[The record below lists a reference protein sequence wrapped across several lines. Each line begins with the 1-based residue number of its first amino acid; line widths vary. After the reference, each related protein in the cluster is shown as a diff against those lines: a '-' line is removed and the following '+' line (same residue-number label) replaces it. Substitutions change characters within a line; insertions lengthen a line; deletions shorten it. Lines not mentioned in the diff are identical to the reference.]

1 MPASP
6 FSTLPAIVVT
16 RPSGGATFRTLLLSA
31 SATIRFSF
39 MSKLHNADAVVASV
53 VDVNQAL
60 TVHVD
65 AFRPG
70 ELRGVAHAVGKAHL
84 PVARD
89 VVTWP

>member
-1 MPASP
+1 
-6 FSTLPAIVVT
+6 
-16 RPSGGATFRTLLLSA
+16 
-31 SATIRFSF
+31 